1 MSIRCWTTINWLYGR
16 GSPTCHAIWEEEL
29 ILHERVDN
37 EKVSLAV
44 FDIDGTVI
52 DGQSPVLMVFNLM
65 RQRKFP
71 IRTAVRAGLWGLK
84 YKAGIATD
92 SVNVRQGIF
101 RVFEDMPAEE
111 TDRLITRVYRDNIAP
126 RARQQAIERIAWHQV
141 HGDLVILTSAS
152 FEIIAKLFTED
163 LRAYGQV
170 STRMAVENG
179 SYTGEIDGI
188 PVEGPEK
195 VRRLEAFADEHFGEG
210 NWKVSYSYGDHES
223 DVDILSLAEHPVAVN
238 PKRRLEAIA
247 LERGWEIQEWK

>member
-1 MSIRCWTTINWLYGR
+1 M
-16 GSPTCHAIWEEEL
+16 PEEGGIVL
-29 ILHERVDN
+29 SRRDDN
-37 EKVSLAV
+37 GKVSLAV

-65 RQRKFP
+65 KQWNFP
-71 IRTAVRAGLWGLK
+71 IRTAVRAGIWGLK

-101 RVFEDMPAEE
+101 RVFKDMPAEE
-111 TDRLITRVYRDNIAP
+111 TDRLITRVYRNNIAP

-141 HGDLVILTSAS
+141 HGDLVVLTSAS
-152 FEIIAKLFTED
+152 FEVIAKLFTED
-163 LRAYGQV
+163 LGAYGQV

-179 SYTGEIDGI
+179 SYTGEIEGL

-195 VRRLEAFADEHFGEG
+195 VVRLRAFADEHFGEG
-210 NWKVSYSYGDHES
+210 NWKVSYSYGDHDS
-223 DVDILSLAEHPVAVN
+223 DEEILSLAEHPVAVN

-247 LERGWEIQEWK
+247 RERGWEIQEWE